1 MCDIVPRQKWSTYI
15 RMRVP
20 ITTTIDQEQY
30 KLIKKNN
37 WRVPDLIDLGIGAK
51 ISPDV
56 AREKMNEYEFA
67 QKNLM
72 NTIRALRERLVRLED
87 NQMGFKN
94 EDTDSK

>member
-1 MCDIVPRQKWSTYI
+1 
-15 RMRVP
+15 MRVP

-37 WRVPDLIDLGIGAK
+37 WRVPELIDLGIGSK

-56 AREKMNEYEFA
+56 AREKMTEYEFA

-72 NTIRALRERLVRLED
+72 NTIRSLRERLVRLED
-87 NQMGFKN
+87 NQMGFKDEN
-94 EDTDSK
+94 TDSK